1 MDILD
6 IHTEATQAAKNAV
19 GAFLTE
25 WKESTE

>member
-1 MDILD
+1 MNILD

-25 WKESTE
+25 LSLIHI